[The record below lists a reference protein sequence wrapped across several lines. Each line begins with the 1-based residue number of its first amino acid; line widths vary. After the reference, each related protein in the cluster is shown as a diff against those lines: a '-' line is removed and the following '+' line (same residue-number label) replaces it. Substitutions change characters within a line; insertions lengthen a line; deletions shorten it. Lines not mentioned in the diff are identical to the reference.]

1 MTKNANLPETVG
13 KNQMFTRDV
22 NLSIIMRAFMKQSMS
37 KVDVSRL
44 FQLSKPTAAKIIT
57 ELEELEFICE
67 DAECDPVRNTPG
79 AKPLKY
85 KLNEHFGV
93 FAVLDMSS
101 VETHI
106 QLCTLGGAVLSEQ
119 VFTNKELITYDD
131 IVCFCGAIDKLYA
144 ALPRKEKLL
153 AVCVAM
159 PCAVNG
165 LTGAIEWSSRFDI
178 DEAFD
183 LYAYL
188 TDRYRNSE
196 ILLRNDVQLMLSG
209 EIYGGLLSGGD
220 IRYALLV
227 YIDAGLG
234 GSFYFNGEI
243 ETGEEGK
250 AGDLGFFPYLN
261 RNGEYMYLD
270 SVISIN
276 AIKKDLRRELSAG
289 KSSALKNGDIHF
301 SDIKTAYFNKDALVK
316 EVVENTALETA
327 KALQSILEILNLNFI
342 IISGR
347 ITQLGESYK
356 TIVESTLQKRFP
368 KVRVQYSNI
377 QNSAIHE
384 GALLVV
390 SERIIEKVISTRSK
404 KNQ

>member
-1 MTKNANLPETVG
+1 
-13 KNQMFTRDV
+13 
-22 NLSIIMRAFMKQSMS
+22 
-37 KVDVSRL
+37 
-44 FQLSKPTAAKIIT
+44 
-57 ELEELEFICE
+57 
-67 DAECDPVRNTPG
+67 
-79 AKPLKY
+79 
-85 KLNEHFGV
+85 
-93 FAVLDMSS
+93 MSS
-101 VETHI
+101 VDTHI
-106 QLCTLGGAVLSEQ
+106 QLCTLGGAVLLERT
-119 VFTNKELITYDD
+119 VTNKELITYAD
-131 IVCFCGAIDKLYA
+131 IVSFCDAIDALYA

-165 LTGAIEWSSRFDI
+165 LTGAIEWSSRFEI
-178 DEAFD
+178 DETFD

-188 TDRYRNSE
+188 CNRYQNCE
-196 ILLRNDVQLMLSG
+196 VLLRNDVQLMLSG
-209 EIYGGLLSGGD
+209 EMYSGLLSKGD

-234 GSFYFNGEI
+234 GGFYFNGTI

-276 AIKKDLRRELSAG
+276 AIKKELRRELANG
-289 KSSALKNGDIHF
+289 KQSLLRADNLHF
-301 SDIKTAYFNKDALVK
+301 SEIQNAYLQGDLLAK
-316 EVVENTALETA
+316 EVLENTALETA

-347 ITQLGESYK
+347 ITRLGESYRS
-356 TIVESTLQKRFP
+356 IVESTLQKRFP
-368 KVRVQYSNI
+368 KVRVKYSNI
-377 QNSAIHE
+377 QTSAIHE

-390 SERIIEKVISTRSK
+390 SERIIEKVISNRSK